1 MSEQLPSSLRS
12 IGRSLRL
19 GHRAEPL
26 LIVVAA
32 VTTIAAAAPDP
43 LFAVVLAMLAD
54 AVVSGGTARIGVA
67 AGLLALL
74 AVAGWL
80 LHALGDR
87 ANRRLAE
94 RAAVP
99 IESHVA
105 RLHAELPTLE
115 HVERPDYADR
125 LAVLRD
131 APGAI
136 SGLYQS
142 LFSTAGAVV
151 RLALTVGLLMSV
163 RPILGLLGVFAV
175 PTVLVSNWRGGIEE
189 RAKESAMQ
197 SERLARHL
205 FVLGTGPGAGK
216 EIRISGMQRR
226 LRELHRSAWADRYRP
241 LARTRWESAV
251 WQALAFGIFGVAFVV
266 AVLVTARHD
275 TPGRVLLVI
284 AAGSRL
290 SAYIGQ
296 AAADMHFFRTI
307 WLDVARRMT
316 WLEDLVAVAHAG
328 KRSAP
333 QAIRRGIELRH
344 LSFRY
349 PGTERLV
356 LEDIS
361 LELPKSGVV
370 AIVGHNGAGKTTLV
384 KLLTKLYEPSAGEI
398 LLDNMPLRNISA
410 PEWRSRVSGA
420 FQDFFPFEFTA
431 QHSIGIGDLPRI
443 DDRAAVAAAIGRA
456 GAAEVVDRLPSG
468 VDTQLGIGW
477 TDGAELSHGQWQRIA
492 LARGLM
498 RARPLLLVLDEPTS
512 AVDAETEHALFERY
526 AAAATAQ
533 LTILVSHR
541 FSTVRMADLIVVLD
555 GARLVEFGSH
565 EELMARGGAYAEL
578 YTIQAAGYR

>member
-1 MSEQLPSSLRS
+1 MSDELPSALRS

-26 LIVVAA
+26 LIVVAGIA
-32 VTTIAAAAPDP
+32 TIAAAAPDP
-43 LFAVVLAMLAD
+43 LFAWVLGRLAD
-54 AVVSGGTARIGVA
+54 AVVSGGAARIDTA
-67 AGLLALL
+67 AGLLAML

-80 LHALGDR
+80 LRALGDR

-105 RLHAELPTLE
+105 RLHAVLPTLE
-115 HVERPDYADR
+115 HIERPEYADR
-125 LAVLRD
+125 LAVLRE

-142 LFSTAGAVV
+142 LFATAGALV
-151 RLALTVGLLMSV
+151 RLVLTVTLLMSV

-189 RAKESAMQ
+189 RAKESVMQ
-197 SERLARHL
+197 FERFGRHL
-205 FVLGTGPGAGK
+205 FVLGTAAGPGK

-226 LRELHRSAWADRYRP
+226 LRDMHRTAWMDRYRP
-241 LARTRWESAV
+241 LAESRWKSAL
-251 WQALAFGIFGVAFVV
+251 WQAIAFGIFGVAFVV
-266 AVLVTARHD
+266 AVLLTARHG
-275 TPGRVLLVI
+275 TPGRILLVV

-296 AAADMHFFRTI
+296 TASDMHFFRVI

-316 WLEDLVAVAHAG
+316 WLEDLVAAAYAA
-328 KRSAP
+328 KSPAP
-333 QAIRRGIELRH
+333 QRIRCGIELRNV
-344 LSFRY
+344 SFRY
-349 PGTERLV
+349 PGTQRLV
-356 LEDIS
+356 LDDVT
-361 LELPKSGVV
+361 LDLPPAGVI
-370 AIVGHNGAGKTTLV
+370 AIVGHNGAGKSTLV
-384 KLLTKLYEPSAGEI
+384 KLLTKLYEPTGGEI
-398 LLDNMPLRNISA
+398 LVDGASLHGISA
-410 PEWRSRVSGA
+410 PDWRSRLSGA

-431 QHSIGIGDLPRI
+431 QNSVGVGDLARI
-443 DDRAAVAAAIGRA
+443 DDAVAVSTALDRA
-456 GAAEVVDRLPSG
+456 GARDVVGSLE
-468 VDTQLGIGW
+468 TQLGVTW
-477 TDGAELSHGQWQRIA
+477 TDGIELSHGQWQRIA

-498 RARPLLLVLDEPTS
+498 RERPLLLVLDEPTS

-565 EELMARGGAYAEL
+565 EELMARRGAYSEL

>member
-1 MSEQLPSSLRS
+1 MSDQLPSAVRS

-26 LIVVAA
+26 LIVVAGI
-32 VTTIAAAAPDP
+32 TTIAAAAPDP
-43 LFAVVLAMLAD
+43 LFAVALAMLAD
-54 AVVSGGTARIGVA
+54 AVVSGGSGRIGVA

-74 AVAGWL
+74 TVAGWL

-105 RLHAELPTLE
+105 RLHAVLPTLE

-142 LFSTAGAVV
+142 LFSTTGALV
-151 RLALTVGLLMSV
+151 RLVLTVALLMSV

-189 RAKESAMQ
+189 RAKESVMQ
-197 SERLARHL
+197 PERLARHL
-205 FVLGTGPGAGK
+205 FIVGTGPGAGK
-216 EIRISGMQRR
+216 EIRISGVQRR
-226 LRELHRSAWADRYRP
+226 LRDLHRSAWTQRYRP
-241 LARTRWESAV
+241 LARSRWESAA
-251 WQALAFGIFGVAFVV
+251 WQAIAFGIFGAAFVV
-266 AVLVTARHD
+266 AILVTARHGS
-275 TPGRVLLVI
+275 PGRVLLVI

-296 AAADMHFFRTI
+296 TANDMHFFRVI

-316 WLEDLVAVAHAG
+316 WLEDLVAAAERA
-328 KRSAP
+328 KSPAP
-333 QAIRRGIELRH
+333 QRIRRGIELRSV
-344 LSFRY
+344 SFRY
-349 PGTERLV
+349 PGTERMV
-356 LEDIS
+356 LDDIT
-361 LELPKSGVV
+361 LELPQLGVV
-370 AIVGHNGAGKTTLV
+370 AVVGHNGAGKSTLV
-384 KLLTKLYEPSAGEI
+384 KLLTKLYEPTAGRI
-398 LLDNMPLRNISA
+398 LVDGASLHGISA
-410 PEWRSRVSGA
+410 PDWRSRISGA
-420 FQDFFPFEFTA
+420 FQDFFQFEFIA
-431 QHSIGIGDLPRI
+431 RESVGVGDLPRI
-443 DDRAAVAAAIGRA
+443 DDPAAVSAALSRA
-456 GAAEVVDRLPSG
+456 GAREVVGSL
-468 VDTQLGIGW
+468 DTQLGVSW
-477 TDGAELSHGQWQRIA
+477 TDGVELSHGQWQRIA

-498 RARPLLLVLDEPTS
+498 REQPLLLVLDEPTS

-526 AAAATAQ
+526 AAVATAQ

-555 GARLVEFGSH
+555 GARLAEFGSH
-565 EELMARGGAYAEL
+565 DELMARRGLYCEL

>member
-1 MSEQLPSSLRS
+1 MSDELPSALRS

-26 LIVVAA
+26 LIVVAG
-32 VTTIAAAAPDP
+32 VSTIAAAAPDP
-43 LFAVVLAMLAD
+43 LFAFVLAMLAD
-54 AVVSGGTARIGVA
+54 AVVSGGSGRIGIA
-67 AGLLALL
+67 AGLLAVL

-80 LHALGDR
+80 LRALGDR

-105 RLHAELPTLE
+105 RLHAVLPTLE
-115 HVERPDYADR
+115 HVEQPDYADR

-142 LFSTAGAVV
+142 LFSTTGAVV
-151 RLALTVGLLMSV
+151 RLVLTVALLMSV
-163 RPILGLLGVFAV
+163 RPILGLLGVFAI

-189 RAKESAMQ
+189 RVKESVMQ
-197 SERLARHL
+197 PERLARHL
-205 FVLGTGPGAGK
+205 FVLATEAGAGK
-216 EIRISGMQRR
+216 EIRISRMRER
-226 LRELHRSAWADRYRP
+226 LRDLHRTAWTGRYRP
-241 LARTRWESAV
+241 LASTRWKTAV
-251 WQALAFGIFGVAFVV
+251 WQAIAFGIFGAAFVV
-266 AVLVTARHD
+266 AILATARHG
-275 TPGRVLLVI
+275 TPGRVLLVV

-296 AAADMHFFRTI
+296 TANDMHFFRVI

-316 WLEDLVAVAHAG
+316 WLEDLVAAAQVA
-328 KRSAP
+328 KNPAP
-333 QAIRRGIELRH
+333 QRIRRGIELRH
-344 LSFRY
+344 VSFRY
-349 PGTERLV
+349 PGTDRFV
-356 LEDIS
+356 LDDIT
-361 LELPKSGVV
+361 LELPPSGVV

-384 KLLTKLYEPSAGEI
+384 KLLAKLYEPTTGGILVDGDPLAG
-398 LLDNMPLRNISA
+398 ISA

-420 FQDFFPFEFTA
+420 FQDFFQFEFTA
-431 QHSIGIGDLPRI
+431 QRSVGVGDLSRI
-443 DDRAAVAAAIGRA
+443 DDRAAVSAALDRA
-456 GAAEVVDRLPSG
+456 GAGDFVGTLDA
-468 VDTQLGIGW
+468 QLGVSW
-477 TDGAELSHGQWQRIA
+477 TDGVELSHGQWQRIA

-498 RARPLLLVLDEPTS
+498 RDRPLLLVLDEPTS

-526 AAAATAQ
+526 AAAGTAQ

-555 GARLVEFGSH
+555 GARLAEFGSH
-565 EELMARGGAYAEL
+565 DELMSRGGQYCEL